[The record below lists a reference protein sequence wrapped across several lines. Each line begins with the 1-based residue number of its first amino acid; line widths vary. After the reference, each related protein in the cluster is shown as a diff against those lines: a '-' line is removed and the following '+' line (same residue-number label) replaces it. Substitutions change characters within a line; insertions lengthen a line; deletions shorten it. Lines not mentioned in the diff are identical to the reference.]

1 MKRMNIRKTAASV
14 VMLGLLAMAAPV
26 SAQFGTGDVYTLT
39 PQYYANT
46 RELIY
51 CELEFFYNGGT
62 SEDVFN
68 STGLSDCDA
77 QIWNFMDVDGLA
89 AQFGYESLTQNG
101 PQYWACD
108 ILTLNGGEAVNIG
121 GIDMRYGA
129 TITAGDGIPP
139 YTPFNPEK
147 IQFLLYEAGK
157 PIYQL
162 VDPSGNTYVLQ
173 ARKQWIQYSSLPTL
187 GDQMTQLPEGW
198 SYQSIVPD
206 ADVILNLTENTLNTS
221 VVDEFGQVYIQYPV
235 QPKDSSS

>member
-1 MKRMNIRKTAASV
+1 MKRMNIRKPAAGV
-14 VMLGLLAMAAPV
+14 VMLGLLATAALV
-26 SAQFGTGDVYTLT
+26 SAQLGTGDVYTLT

-51 CELEFFYNGGT
+51 CELEFDYDGGT
-62 SEDVFN
+62 DIFN

-77 QIWNFMDVDGLA
+77 QIWNFMDLDGLA
-89 AQFGYESLTQNG
+89 AQFGYDSLKQNG
-101 PQYWACD
+101 PQYWAMD
-108 ILTLNGGEAVNIG
+108 IITLNGGEAVNIG

-129 TITAGDGIPP
+129 TITVEGGGTPP

-147 IQFLLYEAGK
+147 IQFLVYLAGK

-173 ARKQWIQYSSLPTL
+173 ARKQWVQYSSLPTL

-206 ADVILNLTENTLNTS
+206 ADLIMNLTADTLNTS
-221 VVDEFGQVYIQYPV
+221 VADEFGQIYIQYPV
-235 QPKDSSS
+235 QPKPSS